1 MNKTYLIG
9 LLFLFSIACQGQA
22 LEAGLGTGAT
32 FYRGDLNP
40 NFNPLLARPAANVM
54 VRYNFSRAF
63 SLKGRAMYGFIT
75 GDDGLSSNPLNKARD
90 WSFDGQIM
98 NWGLDLEYN
107 FLNFRA
113 SGTIVRSKWTP
124 ILFLGIE
131 QYRMP
136 KRNLHANGLTFSS
149 KVDSPSKA
157 LSYGFGYKRELNA
170 KWNISGSFGCK
181 LAMEKSN
188 SDYFD
193 GFGYLDDESKP
204 FSNAYPDPD
213 VVQEPVIYST
223 PNAHIR
229 DRFFYA
235 NVTLSYV
242 FSGVKCP
249 NPRR

>member
-1 MNKTYLIG
+1 MTKTKLISIFF
-9 LLFLFSIACQGQA
+9 LLSLTCNAQA
-22 LEAGLGTGAT
+22 LEVGIGSGFTS
-32 FYRGDLNP
+32 YRGDLNP

-63 SLKGRAMYGFIT
+63 SLKGRSMYGFIT
-75 GDDGLSSNPLNKARD
+75 GKDALSSNPLNKERD

-136 KRNLHANGLTFSS
+136 KRNFHANGLTYSDE
-149 KVDSPSKA
+149 VDSPSKA
-157 LSYGFGYKRELNA
+157 LSYGFGFKKELNA
-170 KWNISGSFGCK
+170 KWNLSASLGCK

-188 SDYFD
+188 NDYFD
-193 GFGYLDDESKP
+193 GFGYFDDETEPYK
-204 FSNAYPDPD
+204 NIYPDA
-213 VVQEPVIYST
+213 VAEPAKYST
-223 PNAHIR
+223 PNAHVK

-242 FSGVKCP
+242 FSGVRCP
-249 NPRR
+249 